1 MKIIGVSFDS
11 PEVNQ
16 AWAEDEGFL
25 FDLWTD
31 ASKAL
36 ALHYG
41 GASSVSQRY
50 ADRVTVVLDAT
61 GGVVLTY
68 ESVSVGT
75 HPREVLDDCR
85 ALWGQTTTR

>member
-50 ADRVTVVLDAT
+50 ADRVTVVLDDQ
-61 GGVVLTY
+61 GDLILEY
-68 ESVSVGT
+68 MDSIDVGT
-75 HPREVLDDCR
+75 HPAQVLSD
-85 ALWGQTTTR
+85 LQQLLGTP